1 MRDVIH
7 CLRGTDFCP
16 SHPFRGTI
24 WGQNYEK
31 NMKTGRKYGEK
42 EKMQIL
48 IKSLIFRTLQIYI
61 FSFYAF
67 LFFVS
72 LALRRYLTF
81 FNGIWSSVMLYREY
95 PEKSFKSF
103 SLLANALPV
112 GIPAEGLGSGILQ
125 LGVECFSRTDLPPI
139 LRESFFLK
147 DIFRLKHF
155 TMHIL
160 QPECRR
166 AGRLRAG

>member
-42 EKMQIL
+42 EKIQIL
-48 IKSLIFRTLQIYI
+48 IKSLIYRILRIYI
-61 FSFYAF
+61 FSFYTF

-72 LALRRYLTF
+72 LADAK
-81 FNGIWSSVMLYREY
+81 M
-95 PEKSFKSF
+95 
-103 SLLANALPV
+103 
-112 GIPAEGLGSGILQ
+112 
-125 LGVECFSRTDLPPI
+125 
-139 LRESFFLK
+139 LK
-147 DIFRLKHF
+147 DILKH
-155 TMHIL
+155 HIIRNL
-160 QPECRR
+160 TSDVRNKEYTLPYV
-166 AGRLRAG
+166 LRKKISGNLRIKSVLYSMNSFQSFV

>member
-1 MRDVIH
+1 
-7 CLRGTDFCP
+7 
-16 SHPFRGTI
+16 
-24 WGQNYEK
+24 
-31 NMKTGRKYGEK
+31 
-42 EKMQIL
+42 
-48 IKSLIFRTLQIYI
+48 
-61 FSFYAF
+61 
-67 LFFVS
+67 
-72 LALRRYLTF
+72 
-81 FNGIWSSVMLYREY
+81 MLYREY

-155 TMHIL
+155 VRYIL
-160 QPECRR
+160 QPECRQ
-166 AGRLRAG
+166 AGRLRSS